1 VYNIE
6 KNHSCQPGL
15 RLPLPPALGSED
27 QVLVLLQKCMEWRGS
42 NSLEEAAEA
51 KKAAICRING

>member
-1 VYNIE
+1 
-6 KNHSCQPGL
+6 
-15 RLPLPPALGSED
+15 
-27 QVLVLLQKCMEWRGS
+27 LVLLQKCMEWRGS